1 MSVKNENNAAAFV
14 YKSVRISMLQGKYA
28 GKKPLEIG
36 ELVFGFTYYED
47 ISNKE
52 RLLLYFEV
60 KRLSLYK
67 RVLRIFFNL
76 SNLIILVPSLGA
88 TSGFS

>member
-47 ISNKE
+47 ITKPFISA
-52 RLLLYFEV
+52 
-60 KRLSLYK
+60 
-67 RVLRIFFNL
+67 NL
-76 SNLIILVPSLGA
+76 NIND
-88 TSGFS
+88 SGVI